1 MRLKTRISLRSLR
14 IAAPLAAITLGA
26 VGCVPQ
32 QRYDELMTAYRG
44 KEQLLL
50 STQNDLD
57 TARNNERVLRGQL
70 LQATEDIRSLERMR
84 DGSGQDLD
92 RLLTDYDRLQRQL
105 IELGAGPLPAEV
117 VDALTELASR
127 YPEVLEF
134 DAQRGLVRFAA
145 DFTFPLGSVEL
156 SDSAR
161 QALRTFA
168 GILASPDA
176 QVLEVRVVGHT
187 DNVPISRPQ
196 TRASHPSNVHLSVH
210 RAIAVRDALVAA
222 GVAPARFSVMG
233 YGEYRPV
240 AANGRNGSPEN
251 RRVEVFLTPMLV
263 PSGPAADELSETI
276 VQVEVDDEPTK

>member
-105 IELGAGPLPAEV
+105 
-117 VDALTELASR
+117 SMM
-127 YPEVLEF
+127 
-134 DAQRGLVRFAA
+134 
-145 DFTFPLGSVEL
+145 FTCCGDHCF
-156 SDSAR
+156 
-161 QALRTFA
+161 
-168 GILASPDA
+168 
-176 QVLEVRVVGHT
+176 
-187 DNVPISRPQ
+187 
-196 TRASHPSNVHLSVH
+196 SNCHC
-210 RAIAVRDALVAA
+210 
-222 GVAPARFSVMG
+222 F
-233 YGEYRPV
+233 
-240 AANGRNGSPEN
+240 
-251 RRVEVFLTPMLV
+251 
-263 PSGPAADELSETI
+263 
-276 VQVEVDDEPTK
+276 

>member
-1 MRLKTRISLRSLR
+1 MRQPRFSRTALRLVL
-14 IAAPLAAITLGA
+14 PLAAFSLAGL
-26 VGCVPQ
+26 GCVPQ

-44 KEQLLL
+44 KEQQLL

-57 TARNNERVLRGQL
+57 TAKNNERVLRGQL
-70 LQATEDIRSLERMR
+70 LKATEDIRSLERMR
-84 DGSGQDLD
+84 DGSSSDLD
-92 RLLTDYDRLQRQL
+92 RLVSDYDRLQRQL
-105 IELGAGPLPAEV
+105 VELGAGPLPAEV
-117 VDALTELASR
+117 IDALTELATR

-134 DAQRGLVRFAA
+134 DAQRGMIRFNA
-145 DFTFPLGSVEL
+145 DFTFPLGSVKL
-156 SDSAR
+156 SESAR
-161 QALRTFA
+161 QALATFA
-168 GILASPDA
+168 GILDSVGAEN
-176 QVLEVRVVGHT
+176 LEIRIVGHT